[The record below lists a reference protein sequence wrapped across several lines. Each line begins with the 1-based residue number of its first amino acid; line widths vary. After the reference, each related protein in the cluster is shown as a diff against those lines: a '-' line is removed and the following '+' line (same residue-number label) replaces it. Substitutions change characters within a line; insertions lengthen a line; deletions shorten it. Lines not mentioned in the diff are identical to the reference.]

1 MWQTDF
7 TPIKYL
13 QPWLDDAILDI
24 ARLPCCFPVVVVALQ
39 LWTMLKTIRCVSL
52 QINRHKLNRE
62 WLGAI
67 IFHGLKCGI
76 EKGQTH
82 QNGLMDC
89 DFVSAMEFKIWFS
102 CCISWYWNPTS
113 FPPKSWF
120 VPQSADRK
128 QVEDYS
134 YDLVVI
140 TELLILQPNWKFFF
154 LWGDECCLFELYSC
168 SLTLVQRWPYDCCI
182 HFLFSAASSF
192 GVFFPITH
200 QVMRRRNLLE
210 VLPIEISHFW
220 ASC

>member
-154 LWGDECCLFELYSC
+154 CGGMNAVCLSYIVAHLRLFKDDHMIAVYIFC
-168 SLTLVQRWPYDCCI
+168 FQRL
-182 HFLFSAASSF
+182 HHLE
-192 GVFFPITH
+192 FFF
-200 QVMRRRNLLE
+200 Q
-210 VLPIEISHFW
+210 
-220 ASC
+220 